1 MSSRTIALSDAL
13 ADYIVAH
20 GAVEPPALTRLRGRT
35 AALPNAQMQ
44 ISPEQ
49 GQLMRVL
56 CAMLGARR
64 ALEIGV
70 FTGYSAAVV
79 AMSLPESGGLIACEI
94 SDEHAALARE
104 AWRELGVAGRIDLR
118 IAPALG
124 TLGELLES
132 GHARQFDL
140 AFIDADKANYGEY
153 YELCLRLVRVGGC
166 IAIDNTLWS
175 GRVLDD
181 SDRSADTQAIRALND
196 RIARDGRV
204 AACIVPIG
212 DGLTLAVR
220 RA

>member
-20 GAVEPPALTRLRGRT
+20 GVAEPPALARLRART
-35 AALPNAQMQ
+35 ATLPNAQMQ

-64 ALEIGV
+64 ALEVGV

-79 AMSLPESGGLIACEI
+79 AMALPESGGLVACDI
-94 SDEHAALARE
+94 SDEHGALARQT
-104 AWRELGVAGRIDLR
+104 WRELGVEGRIDLR
-118 IAPALG
+118 IAPALD
-124 TLGELLES
+124 TLGGLLES
-132 GHARQFDL
+132 GHAGRFDL
-140 AFIDADKANYGEY
+140 AFIDADKTNYGEY

-175 GRVLDD
+175 GRVLDA
-181 SDRSADTQAIRALND
+181 SDTSEDTAAIRALND
-196 RIARDGRV
+196 RIARDPRV
-204 AACIVPIG
+204 RACIVPIG